1 MHTTA
6 NCMYHVPHKTQ
17 IKHLS
22 PPPPIPSQRSGT
34 PDLVAGEYLG
44 ALGLPGEQVLAA
56 DTQGSLVVLGHTHLV
71 RAAFHLQAGIFGWVQ
86 G

>member
-1 MHTTA
+1 
-6 NCMYHVPHKTQ
+6 MYCVPHKTQ

-22 PPPPIPSQRSGT
+22 PASPLSPSQRSGT
-34 PDLVAGEYLG
+34 PDLVAGEHFG

-56 DTQGSLVVLGHTHLV
+56 DTQGGLVVLGHTHLV
-71 RAAFHLQAGIFGWVQ
+71 RAAFHLQAGIFGRVQ

>member
-1 MHTTA
+1 
-6 NCMYHVPHKTQ
+6 MYHIRHISNTCP
-17 IKHLS
+17 LL
-22 PPPPIPSQRSGT
+22 PPSSSQRSGT